1 MLKDFKNSRGIFLTD
16 IIKNWIFGPSDFEEP
31 DPVKEVKRR
40 KKIKKESSKKIK
52 KESSKK
58 IKKESSFLRAKGIN
72 KEKNK
77 KLEQISKEEE

>member
-1 MLKDFKNSRGIFLTD
+1 LLKDFKNSRGIFLTD

-52 KESSKK
+52 KESS
-58 IKKESSFLRAKGIN
+58 FLRAKGIN

>member
-52 KESSKK
+52 KESS
-58 IKKESSFLRAKGIN
+58 FLRAKGIN